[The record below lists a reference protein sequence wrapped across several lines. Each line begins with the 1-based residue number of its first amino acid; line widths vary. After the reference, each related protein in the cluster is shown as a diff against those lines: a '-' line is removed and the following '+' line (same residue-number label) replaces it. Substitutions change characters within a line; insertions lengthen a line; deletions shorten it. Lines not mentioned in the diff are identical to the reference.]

1 MNNKENVANT
11 KKLNHLFQSSSDL
24 YYHFADFRPSKDMKQ
39 VKELDRGI
47 SWVIFDANS
56 SKNNFEMFSLLQKV
70 SEVVSTLNEHRVV
83 NQFLGFSRRLR
94 FFYEVNMLSLFDPKS
109 VAENNLI
116 YMKES
121 IVSLKEQAEMWFR
134 QQAEVNTFYWDIYP
148 VMEPLLEQIVFPF
161 IKATS

>member
-1 MNNKENVANT
+1 
-11 KKLNHLFQSSSDL
+11 
-24 YYHFADFRPSKDMKQ
+24 
-39 VKELDRGI
+39 
-47 SWVIFDANS
+47 VIFDANS
-56 SKNNFEMFSLLQKV
+56 SKNNHEMFGLLQKV

-134 QQAEVNTFYWDIYP
+134 EQAESNTFFWHIYP
-148 VMEPLLEQIVFPF
+148 EMESLLEYIVFPL
-161 IKATS
+161 IESTTELHKAH